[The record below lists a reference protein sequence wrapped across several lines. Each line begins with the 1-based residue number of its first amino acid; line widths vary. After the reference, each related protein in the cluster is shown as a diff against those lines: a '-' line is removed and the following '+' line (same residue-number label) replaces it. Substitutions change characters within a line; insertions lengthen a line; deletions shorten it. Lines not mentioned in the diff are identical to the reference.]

1 MFFYRSG
8 IAARSSRS
16 GSISTR
22 ATISATRYV
31 AGIRRPQVE
40 AAPSKYRAAPQPVN
54 NAIPALRHRL
64 QKFGNR
70 AQKRIAVLH
79 RERAGG
85 GKHNVQFGID
95 DRFPNSTN
103 LRGARLG
110 VSFTKG
116 HEAAV
121 SRASLS

>member
-1 MFFYRSG
+1 MRALHFATNLKHET
-8 IAARSSRS
+8 IAEMR
-16 GSISTR
+16 
-22 ATISATRYV
+22 
-31 AGIRRPQVE
+31 E
-40 AAPSKYRAAPQPVN
+40 AAQT
-54 NAIPALRHRL
+54 
-64 QKFGNR
+64 FGDR
-70 AQKRIAVLH
+70 AQKRIAILH